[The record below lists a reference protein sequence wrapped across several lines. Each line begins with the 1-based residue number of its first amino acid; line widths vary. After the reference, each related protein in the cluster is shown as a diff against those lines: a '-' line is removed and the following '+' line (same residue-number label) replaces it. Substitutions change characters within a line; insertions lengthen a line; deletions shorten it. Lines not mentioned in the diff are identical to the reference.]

1 MVKYY
6 GRARQRIGSVNTNQI
21 GLNMSGCPSKVG
33 RQGYLSRYIARRSQC
48 NQKYCGPVYYHG
60 VLWSWNAGRC
70 VAKAPRGQ
78 SFNSGVGHKSTPRF
92 ACGNTCSTDLTLEAA
107 FKIIFE
113 YFKNKF
119 KLTSSTSILY
129 EPALVGVKET
139 IESDLGELYSDLDP
153 IQHLEP
159 GNFYFD
165 QAPPTVKKAIVSVN
179 SRDLTFKIKG
189 NLRKHIVGLVSNRDI
204 YPLHK
209 AGFGI
214 LLKIS
219 PSLKITAYGD
229 TTEKDVCFI
238 LDSHQWWAITTE
250 NRTGSI
256 DQFCTVISETMD
268 WLSVPEFNLKPGI
281 THIPKADLLGPT
293 YNYPSSEV
301 MYITDKN
308 IVIYW
313 LMPESDLV
321 DKTNADPDSNYPNLK
336 EWAKYNQYDYPG
348 NIYRTE
354 HTVDAD
360 GNYMYYIVHPCY
372 PVNCQIKN
380 IN

>member
-1 MVKYY
+1 
-6 GRARQRIGSVNTNQI
+6 
-21 GLNMSGCPSKVG
+21 
-33 RQGYLSRYIARRSQC
+33 SQC

-250 NRTGSI
+250 NRT
-256 DQFCTVISETMD
+256 
-268 WLSVPEFNLKPGI
+268 
-281 THIPKADLLGPT
+281 
-293 YNYPSSEV
+293 
-301 MYITDKN
+301 
-308 IVIYW
+308 
-313 LMPESDLV
+313 
-321 DKTNADPDSNYPNLK
+321 
-336 EWAKYNQYDYPG
+336 
-348 NIYRTE
+348 
-354 HTVDAD
+354 
-360 GNYMYYIVHPCY
+360 
-372 PVNCQIKN
+372 
-380 IN
+380 